1 MDALNF
7 FLSLPPD
14 MKQAIKEII
23 DKYGSNYLKSLNP
36 TPRSK
41 IKAVKAM
48 YKLMDSCIQEFME
61 TNTTT
66 CKKGCAY
73 CCYVYIETTIDEALL
88 IRNYCKHNHIPL
100 EEETLK
106 EQSKST
112 HKNWNYK
119 CIFLDKNNCCSIYPV
134 RPMTCRKY
142 YVNTDPELCNI
153 STGIHKI
160 AILHNLDVE
169 LMTSGI
175 FQVRDTGSLPEQ
187 LLKVLKQS

>member
-1 MDALNF
+1 MDELNF
-7 FLSLPPD
+7 FQSLPPE
-14 MKQAIKEII
+14 MKKAIKETIN
-23 DKYGSNYLKSLNP
+23 KYGSNYLKVLNP

-41 IKAVKAM
+41 IKAVKAI
-48 YKLMDSCIQEFME
+48 YKLMDRSVQKFMK

-100 EEETLK
+100 KEETLK

-112 HKNWNYK
+112 RKNWNHK
-119 CIFLDKNNCCSIYPV
+119 CIFLDKNNCCFIYPV

-142 YVNTDPELCNI
+142 YVKSDPRLCDV
-153 STGIHKI
+153 STGIHRI
-160 AILHNLDVE
+160 AIFHNLDTE
-169 LMTSGI
+169 LMTAGV

-187 LLKVLKQS
+187 LLKVL